1 MFKTEVLRHYLKQ
14 GLQKRCPFF
23 SLHAHHGVYGGRS
36 FLVLKQI
43 EQVGILLFQKSSSI
57 PESVELISA
66 EDFES
71 YELND
76 ASESKTRANKFYS
89 SFLFIF
95 EMISSDY
102 LAAQLHAGIYCR
114 TVPVYRV

>member
-1 MFKTEVLRHYLKQ
+1 LFKNEVFRHCLKH

-23 SLHAHHGVYGGRS
+23 SLQAHHWVYGGRS
-36 FLVLKQI
+36 LLVLKQI
-43 EQVGILLFQKSSSI
+43 EQVGTLLFQKSSSI

-66 EDFES
+66 EDLECC
-71 YELND
+71 ELNEK
-76 ASESKTRANKFYS
+76 SESKTRANKFYS

-102 LAAQLHAGIYCR
+102 F
-114 TVPVYRV
+114 

>member
-1 MFKTEVLRHYLKQ
+1 MEH
-14 GLQKRCPFF
+14 
-23 SLHAHHGVYGGRS
+23 
-36 FLVLKQI
+36 
-43 EQVGILLFQKSSSI
+43 VGTLLFQKSSSI

-89 SFLFIF
+89 SFLNIF

-102 LAAQLHAGIYCR
+102 LAAQLHAGKACKAATPLLYCR

>member
-1 MFKTEVLRHYLKQ
+1 LFKNEVFRHCLKQ

-23 SLHAHHGVYGGRS
+23 SLQAHHWVYGGRS
-36 FLVLKQI
+36 LLVLKQI
-43 EQVGILLFQKSSSI
+43 EQVGTLLFQKSSSI

-66 EDFES
+66 EDLEC

-76 ASESKTRANKFYS
+76 TSESNTRVNKFYS

-95 EMISSDY
+95 GIISSNY
-102 LAAQLHAGIYCR
+102 F
-114 TVPVYRV
+114 

>member
-1 MFKTEVLRHYLKQ
+1 M
-14 GLQKRCPFF
+14 
-23 SLHAHHGVYGGRS
+23 
-36 FLVLKQI
+36 LKQI
-43 EQVGILLFQKSSSI
+43 EQVGTLLFQKSSSI

-71 YELND
+71 YELNN

-102 LAAQLHAGIYCR
+102 LAVQLHS
-114 TVPVYRV
+114 YRV

>member
-1 MFKTEVLRHYLKQ
+1 MFKNEVLRHYLKQ

-23 SLHAHHGVYGGRS
+23 SLQAHHWVYAGRS

-43 EQVGILLFQKSSSI
+43 EQVGTLLFQKSSSI
-57 PESVELISA
+57 PESVELISP

-71 YELND
+71 CESSERAELRSFND
-76 ASESKTRANKFYS
+76 TSESNTRVNKFYS

-95 EMISSDY
+95 GIISSNY
-102 LAAQLHAGIYCR
+102 F
-114 TVPVYRV
+114 

>member
-1 MFKTEVLRHYLKQ
+1 M
-14 GLQKRCPFF
+14 
-23 SLHAHHGVYGGRS
+23 
-36 FLVLKQI
+36 VLKQI
-43 EQVGILLFQKSSSI
+43 EQVGTLLFQKSSSI

-102 LAAQLHAGIYCR
+102 LAAQLHAGKACKAATPLLYCW
-114 TVPVYRV
+114 TVTVYRA

>member
-1 MFKTEVLRHYLKQ
+1 M
-14 GLQKRCPFF
+14 
-23 SLHAHHGVYGGRS
+23 
-36 FLVLKQI
+36 VLKQI
-43 EQVGILLFQKSSSI
+43 EQVGTLLFQKSSSI

-71 YELND
+71 YESSERAELRSFND

-102 LAAQLHAGIYCR
+102 LAVQLHS
-114 TVPVYRV
+114 YRV

>member
-1 MFKTEVLRHYLKQ
+1 LFKNEVLRHCLKQ

-23 SLHAHHGVYGGRS
+23 SLQAHHWVDGGRS
-36 FLVLKQI
+36 LLVLKQI

-57 PESVELISA
+57 PESVELISP
-66 EDFES
+66 EELEC

-76 ASESKTRANKFYS
+76 TSESNTRVNKFYS

-95 EMISSDY
+95 GIISSNY
-102 LAAQLHAGIYCR
+102 F
-114 TVPVYRV
+114 